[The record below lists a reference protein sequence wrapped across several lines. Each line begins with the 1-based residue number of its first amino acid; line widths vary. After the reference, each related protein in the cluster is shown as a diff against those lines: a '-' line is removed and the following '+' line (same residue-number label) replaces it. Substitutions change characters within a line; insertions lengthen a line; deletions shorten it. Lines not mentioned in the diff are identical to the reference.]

1 MPFACGNSKRKV
13 GGTWAAPRR
22 TNKGTLTLP
31 RSTTPRRS
39 NSSLDCA
46 DHTSDVAP
54 ELGRSAQSIIDSL
67 PPSTSQPANGCT
79 PPPNTSDSANPQ
91 HELKGAHPSPE
102 SQITK
107 ADTYNP
113 QIPDPATPVPDLLES
128 LAEPQHNLLP
138 NGTTAIQPRLDHL
151 LSQAQPTRSALV
163 ASSSSVPA
171 QIRSQRYAPSG
182 NDLPFIFNA
191 PLPRSSSKR
200 KCEPEDP
207 VIRRRD
213 RLNEFPKSFT
223 HDRLKKLLKQVGIT
237 PLAKAR
243 QTTLAK
249 LYSRHL
255 IKSNVSTTAKQPILS
270 FSLHHP
276 YLIYKAQGN

>member
-1 MPFACGNSKRKV
+1 MLQDPSQLSRSKMQDILAKNHIHFHSTDSLVTLAKHYRSLI
-13 GGTWAAPRR
+13 TSRR

-79 PPPNTSDSANPQ
+79 PPPNTSNSANPQ

-107 ADTYNP
+107 EDTYNP

-128 LAEPQHNLLP
+128 LA
-138 NGTTAIQPRLDHL
+138 
-151 LSQAQPTRSALV
+151 
-163 ASSSSVPA
+163 
-171 QIRSQRYAPSG
+171 
-182 NDLPFIFNA
+182 
-191 PLPRSSSKR
+191 
-200 KCEPEDP
+200 
-207 VIRRRD
+207 
-213 RLNEFPKSFT
+213 
-223 HDRLKKLLKQVGIT
+223 
-237 PLAKAR
+237 
-243 QTTLAK
+243 
-249 LYSRHL
+249 
-255 IKSNVSTTAKQPILS
+255 
-270 FSLHHP
+270 
-276 YLIYKAQGN
+276 